1 MSITPSEIKRLCR
14 IDSDEICSCVS
25 LWLLSHGMRSIA
37 DVTAA
42 ALDGRIDSL
51 EGELF
56 SQTLSA
62 TGMTSHLVAGANTL
76 PEGALLQLQSRV
88 VAVDGVRR
96 SARSRSRAR
105 AAPAPCKLKE
115 LLRHCAEGENEA
127 VIETSHE
134 ILKNNLIQV

>member
-1 MSITPSEIKRLCR
+1 MISTLLAIVNIHSIWVRSHCELALSSMSITPSEIKRLCR

-62 TGMTSHLVAGANTL
+62 ASMTSHV
-76 PEGALLQLQSRV
+76 
-88 VAVDGVRR
+88 
-96 SARSRSRAR
+96 
-105 AAPAPCKLKE
+105 
-115 LLRHCAEGENEA
+115 
-127 VIETSHE
+127 
-134 ILKNNLIQV
+134 